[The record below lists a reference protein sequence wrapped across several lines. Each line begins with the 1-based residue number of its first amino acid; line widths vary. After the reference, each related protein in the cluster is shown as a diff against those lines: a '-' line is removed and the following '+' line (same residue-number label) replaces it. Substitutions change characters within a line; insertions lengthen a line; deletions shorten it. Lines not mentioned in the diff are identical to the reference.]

1 MPEIM
6 GIDTIGGLVS
16 SPPHEIEIEQKI
28 IEKGTSLMRQWN
40 TKFLAFLPYCYS
52 CKEPL
57 NWYSPPEEGYI
68 FHCPKC
74 DRKWKVVK

>member
-1 MPEIM
+1 MSETM

-16 SPPHEIEIEQKI
+16 SPPHEIEIEKKI

-40 TKFLAFLPYCYS
+40 TKFLAFIPYCYS

-57 NWYSPPEEGYI
+57 NWYNPTEEGHI